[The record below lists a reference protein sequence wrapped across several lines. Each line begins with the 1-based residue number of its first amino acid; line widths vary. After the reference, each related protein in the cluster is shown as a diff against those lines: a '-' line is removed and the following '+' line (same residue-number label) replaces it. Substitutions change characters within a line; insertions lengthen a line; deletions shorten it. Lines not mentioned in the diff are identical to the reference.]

1 MEKQLRNYQEQNSI
15 KGAEILRLYMI
26 VYFAMQVR
34 TGKTVTAMN
43 TAFLYGAKRVLF
55 CTKKKAIQSIHDD
68 YNAFGFYKKFQ
79 LTIINN
85 ESIHKIEETNFD
97 LVIMDEAHRFG
108 SFPKPSEGA
117 KNFKIKYGH
126 LPIIFLSGTPH
137 PESYSQVYHQFW
149 VSNHSPFKQYKNF
162 YNWFTGMGFVK
173 CEFDLGYGLVTNY
186 TNNKEIIHK
195 YYSVLKRKISKED
208 PNCSILLNEL
218 SERQDNDIN
227 RMQQANKNMD
237 AILDK
242 YFIKFSQ
249 QQAGFTS
256 EVKEHVLTVKMKPIT
271 YHLIERIS
279 KDRVIKGKDETI
291 LADTAVK
298 LMGKIHQLCS
308 GTIKFEK
315 KLTIDDNKQV
325 IELPSKSKIID
336 ESKAEYIKEFFKE
349 YKIGIFYK
357 FKEELNLLKSVF
369 QDELCTDL
377 DTFNTTNKNIALQV
391 ISGREGIS
399 LKEADYLV
407 FFNIDFSAISY
418 FQAKDRLTTIERKT
432 NDVYW
437 VFAEGGIEEKI
448 YKTVMGK
455 KDYTLSKFVKD
466 YGIKAPNKIN

>member
-1 MEKQLRNYQEQNSI
+1 MEKQLRDYQVKNSELGV
-15 KGAEILRLYMI
+15 KILLDFMI

-34 TGKTVTAMN
+34 TGKTATALN
-43 TAFLYGAKRVLF
+43 TAYLYGSKRVLF
-55 CTKKKAIQSIHDD
+55 CTKKKAIQSIEDD
-68 YNAFGFYKKFQ
+68 YNAFGFNNKFQ

-117 KNFKIKYGH
+117 KNFKNKYGH

-149 VSNHSPFKQYKNF
+149 VSNNSPFKHYKNF
-162 YNWFTGMGFVK
+162 YNWFSGMGFVK
-173 CEFDLGYGLVTNY
+173 CEFDLGYGIVANY
-186 TNNKEIIHK
+186 TNNKEIIYK
-195 YYSVLKRKISKED
+195 YYATIKRKVSKEN
-208 PNCSILLNEL
+208 PNYLLL
-218 SERQDNDIN
+218 LADIHERQEKDIE
-227 RMQQANKNMD
+227 RMQQANEKMD
-237 AILDK
+237 AMLNK
-242 YFIKFSQ
+242 YFVKFSQ
-249 QQAGFTS
+249 IEAGFAS

-271 YHLIERIS
+271 YNLIDRIS
-279 KDRVIKGKDETI
+279 KDRVIEGKEETI

-315 KLTIDDNKQV
+315 KIVIDDNQNV
-325 IELPSKSKIID
+325 TELPAKSKIID
-336 ESKAEYIKEFFKE
+336 YSKAEYIKEFFKE

-399 LKEADYLV
+399 LKEADYLI

-418 FQAKDRLTTIERKT
+418 FQAKDRLTTMERKT

-466 YGIKAPNKIN
+466 YGIKTPNKIN